1 MLIILQYVNTLYQ
14 TLQTLQIH
22 SVICQLYLSNL
33 EKIVPSKPLKPPK
46 HHIQLPFSIIQT
58 GKQEFH
64 FFFNEDRVYLL
75 SNPA

>member
-1 MLIILQYVNTLYQ
+1 MEVLANAMVSGNHFAIVNILYQ

-46 HHIQLPFSIIQT
+46 YHIQLPLFYHS
-58 GKQEFH
+58 
-64 FFFNEDRVYLL
+64 DR
-75 SNPA
+75 